1 MTRNQEISTCPKCS
15 GHKSKIAK
23 VCYRCRG
30 HNRIAREAT
39 LEPAI
44 QRKEINHIV
53 NSIKIS
59 PKMTNEEKNVIFRN
73 RVLVCLLYLTSARI
87 SEVLSLKKSNF
98 DFNTTKSTNYLIRKM
113 KNQKNKKNPTKII
126 PIPKSDK
133 FSKDIKLYVE
143 RLPKE
148 NSYLFYQ
155 RKKVFGWTYERIN
168 KPMHRST
175 AFRIIKKIDP
185 DIWCHW
191 FRHQRLSHLA
201 ENLTDRQLIGIS
213 GHRSSQNLEHY
224 VRLNPSA
231 YENLIPTE

>member
-1 MTRNQEISTCPKCS
+1 MDRKPELTCPKC
-15 GHKSKIAK
+15 KYPKTKTAK
-23 VCYRCRG
+23 TCYRCRG
-30 HNRIAREAT
+30 HNRVAREAT

-44 QRKEINHIV
+44 DRKDINKIV
-53 NSIKIS
+53 DSIKIK
-59 PKMTNEEKNVIFRN
+59 PKMTNEEKNVLFRN
-73 RVLVCLLYLTSARI
+73 KVLVELLYITSARI
-87 SEVLSLKKSNF
+87 TEVLSLKKENF
-98 DFNTTKSTNYLIRKM
+98 DFKTPKSSNYLIRKM

-126 PIPKSDK
+126 PIPKSDR
-133 FSKDIKLYVE
+133 FTKDIKNYVE
-143 RLPKE
+143 RLPD
-148 NSYLFYQ
+148 NDSYLFYQ
-155 RKKVFGWTYERIN
+155 RKKVFGWTYQRIN

-175 AFRIIKKIDP
+175 AFRMIKKLDS